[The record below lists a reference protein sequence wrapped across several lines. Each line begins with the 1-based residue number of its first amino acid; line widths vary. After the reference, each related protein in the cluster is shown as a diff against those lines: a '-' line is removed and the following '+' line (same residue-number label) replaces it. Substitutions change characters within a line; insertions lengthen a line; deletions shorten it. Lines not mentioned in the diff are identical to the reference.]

1 MFDVSKF
8 KQGATQA
15 AGSTFVRPIP
25 VKEYPAIIEDYK
37 LDTGNK
43 DGRNWVAADIHYLLM
58 DPVTAKEIG
67 REKLTVRQR
76 IFLDVTDSGDLD
88 MSEGRN
94 VNLNKLRDAV
104 GQNVAGKI
112 WGFDHLKGQQ
122 VKVKTKLREGNN
134 GVPYA
139 EVDYVGKA

>member
-1 MFDVSKF
+1 MFNIEKF
-8 KQGATQA
+8 KSGATQA
-15 AGSTFVRPIP
+15 SGSTFVQPIP

-43 DGRNWVAADIHYLLM
+43 DGRTWVAADIIYLLM
-58 DPVTAKEIG
+58 DPVVAKEIG

-76 IFLDVTDSGDLD
+76 IFLDITDSGDLD
-88 MSEGRN
+88 MSTGRN
-94 VNLNKLRDAV
+94 VNLNKLREAL
-104 GQNVAGKI
+104 GQNVAGKV

-122 VKVKTKLREGNN
+122 VKVKTKLRDGNN
-134 GVPYA
+134 GQFA